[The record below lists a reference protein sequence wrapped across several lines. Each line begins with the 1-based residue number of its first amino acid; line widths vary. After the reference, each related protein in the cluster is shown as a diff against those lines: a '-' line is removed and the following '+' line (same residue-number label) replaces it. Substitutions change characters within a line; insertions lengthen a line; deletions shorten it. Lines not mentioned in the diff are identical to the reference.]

1 MSEPNL
7 PSFEEVLEQVFS
19 GIENEDVEVFYQYF
33 DQLRSRVRSKL
44 ISKAR
49 TAVGESAILHSAL
62 LSMFADVR
70 ALRIPLTDVD
80 ADGRPMLWPLLLKYI
95 ERHCN
100 KWNSYY
106 RAAKVKQEFPIGPS
120 TDSSMGYDP
129 AAKEAGLDEEEIL
142 RICEQLN
149 AQLTQEEQAVFED
162 WVQGKTIE
170 ESAQHIDCSESKI
183 SYLRKRV
190 RDKMLE
196 QR

>member
-1 MSEPNL
+1 MNDPNFPTL
-7 PSFEEVLEQVFS
+7 DDVLDQALS

-44 ISKAR
+44 IVKAR

-80 ADGRPMLWPLLLKYI
+80 GDGRPMLWPLLLKYI

-120 TDSSMGYDP
+120 SDSSFGYDP
-129 AAKEAGLDEEEIL
+129 AARDAGLDEEEIL
-142 RICEQLN
+142 GLCEQLN
-149 AQLTQEEQAVFED
+149 SKMTKDEQAVFED
-162 WVQGKTIE
+162 WIQGKTIE
-170 ESAQHIDCSESKI
+170 ESAKRIDCSESKI

-190 RDKMLE
+190 RDRMLE
-196 QR
+196 HQ